1 MEDLI
6 TEPYL
11 TNKVVVIT
19 GAAGFIGSHLVD
31 KCLDLRAIVIGVD
44 NFITGR
50 RINLAH
56 LQEQERFFLVEADV
70 STPTEQYLGPAL
82 EQVQTILPEVQAI
95 EVVFTWPHPLPTRL
109 PKSANWDLFGQFTW
123 YPPITDI
130 FAKPVSCRAFGFAS
144 SSKVYGEPW
153 CIRKVKII
161 GAMSILMVCARVMAK
176 ASAWVKRFVG
186 CLPASTN

>member
-31 KCLDLRAIVIGVD
+31 KCLDLGAIVIGVD

-56 LQEQERFFLVEADV
+56 LQQQERFFLVEADV
-70 STPTEQYLGPAL
+70 STPAEQYLGPAL
-82 EQVQTILPEVQAI
+82 EQVQSTFPEAQAI
-95 EVVFTWPHPLPTRL
+95 EVVFHLASPALHPLTKICQLRPIWSIRLVPT
-109 PKSANWDLFGQFTW
+109 N
-123 YPPITDI
+123 Y
-130 FAKPVSCRAFGFAS
+130 
-144 SSKVYGEPW
+144 
-153 CIRKVKII
+153 
-161 GAMSILMVCARVMAK
+161 
-176 ASAWVKRFVG
+176 
-186 CLPASTN
+186 